1 MHSSNSAN
9 VSIRGLRYLL
19 RALLVCSLALLSG
32 CASLGYYAQ
41 AAQGQ
46 FSVLYKAKPIN
57 EWLSDSLVNESLK
70 TKLRRVQ
77 EIREFAVR
85 ELGLPDNASYK
96 KYADLKRPFVVW
108 NVVATPE
115 FSLVPEQWCFPVAGC
130 VDYRGYYD
138 KEAALSFAQDLR
150 KKGLDVRVTGVPAY
164 STLGWF
170 NDPVLSTFI
179 HYPEPEVARLI
190 FHELAHQVAYATG
203 DSPFNESFATA
214 VEEVGLSRWLDAR
227 GDDTMR
233 DSYRIYRGRRD
244 EFLALLNKYRL
255 KLEANYQ
262 QPISDDEK
270 RQRKSELMQSIQI
283 GYSVL
288 KQTWGGYSGYDRWF
302 NEPVSNAHFALIAT
316 YNDLVPEFKALL
328 AEQKTLPAFYAV
340 VKALADRDS
349 YTRHQMLERYKRVVH
364 QPAVKNE
371 SNYAAAS
378 Q

>member
-1 MHSSNSAN
+1 MPD
-9 VSIRGLRYLL
+9 VTIRGLRYLVL
-19 RALLVCSLALLSG
+19 ALLVSSLALFSG

-46 FSVLYKAKPIN
+46 FALLYKAKPIN
-57 EWLSDSLVNESLK
+57 EWLSDSQVNESLK
-70 TKLRRVQ
+70 AKLKQVQ

-96 KYADLKRPFVVW
+96 NYADLKRPFVVW

-115 FSLVPEQWCFPVAGC
+115 FSLVPERWCFPVAGC

-138 KEAALSFAQDLR
+138 KEAAMSFAEDLR
-150 KKGLDVRVTGVPAY
+150 EKGLDVRVTGVPAY

-190 FHELAHQVAYATG
+190 FHELAHQVAYAAG

-214 VEEVGLSRWLDAR
+214 VEELGLSRWLDAR

-244 EFLALLNKYRL
+244 DFLALLNRYRL
-255 KLEANYQ
+255 KLEDTYQ
-262 QPISDDEK
+262 KPISDHEK
-270 RQRKSELMQSIQI
+270 RKLKLELMQSIQTD
-283 GYSVL
+283 YSVL

-316 YNDLVPEFKALL
+316 YNDLVPEFKALM
-328 AEQKTLPAFYAV
+328 AEQKTLAAFYAA
-340 VKALADRDS
+340 VKTLADSDA
-349 YTRHQMLERYKRVVH
+349 YTRHQMLQRYKPVVH
-364 QPAVKNE
+364 QSAVKSE
-371 SNYAAAS
+371 SNNTAAS

>member
-1 MHSSNSAN
+1 
-9 VSIRGLRYLL
+9 VVIRNLRKLL
-19 RALLVCSLALLSG
+19 TALFVCSLTLLSG
-32 CASLGYYAQ
+32 CTSLGYYAQ

-46 FSVLYKAKPIN
+46 LSLLYKAKPIN
-57 EWLSDSLVNESLK
+57 DWLSDSLVNESLK
-70 TKLRRVQ
+70 NKLKQTQ

-96 KYADLKRPFVVW
+96 NYADLNRSFVVW

-138 KEAALSFAQDLR
+138 KEAAMNFSEGLR

-179 HYPEPEVARLI
+179 HYPEPEIARLI
-190 FHELAHQVAYATG
+190 FHELAHQVAYAAG

-227 GDDTMR
+227 GDDAMR
-233 DSYRIYRGRRD
+233 DSYRIYIGRRD
-244 EFLALLNKYRL
+244 DFLALLNKYRL
-255 KLEANYQ
+255 QLEAIYQ

-270 RQRKSELMQSIQI
+270 RQRKSELMQSMQI
-283 GYSVL
+283 DYSVL

-316 YNDLVPEFKALL
+316 YNDWVPEFKALI
-328 AEQKTLPAFYAV
+328 AEQKTLPAFYAA

-349 YTRHQMLERYKRVVH
+349 YTRHQMLARYKPLVH
-364 QPAVKNE
+364 QSAVKSE
-371 SNYAAAS
+371 SNHAAAS

>member
-1 MHSSNSAN
+1 
-9 VSIRGLRYLL
+9 VIIRALKYLL
-19 RALLVCSLALLSG
+19 RALLVSSVVLLSG

-41 AAQGQ
+41 AAEGQ
-46 FSVLYKAKPIN
+46 LSLLYKAKPIN
-57 EWLSDSLVNESLK
+57 EWLSDSLVNETLK

-96 KYADLKRPFVVW
+96 NYADLKRPFVVW

-115 FSLVPEQWCFPVAGC
+115 FSLMPERWCFPVAGC

-138 KEAALSFAQDLR
+138 KDAALNFAEDLR

-190 FHELAHQVAYATG
+190 FHELAHQVAYAAG

-214 VEEVGLSRWLDAR
+214 VEEVGLSLWLDAR
-227 GDDTMR
+227 GDNAMR
-233 DSYRIYRGRRD
+233 ESYRIYRGRRD
-244 EFLALLNKYRL
+244 DFLALLNKYRL
-255 KLEANYQ
+255 QLESTYQ
-262 QPISDDEK
+262 QSISDDEK
-270 RQRKSELMQSIQI
+270 RQRKSALMQSIQAD
-283 GYSVL
+283 YLVL
-288 KQTWGGYSGYDRWF
+288 KQTWGGFSGYDRWF

-316 YNDLVPEFKALL
+316 YNDWVPEFKVLM
-328 AEQKTLPAFYAV
+328 AEQKTLPAFYKAV
-340 VKALADRDS
+340 KVLADGDA
-349 YTRHQMLERYKRVVH
+349 YTRRQMLDRYKSVVH
-364 QPAVKNE
+364 QSAVKSE
-371 SNYAAAS
+371 SNDTAAS

>member
-1 MHSSNSAN
+1 MIILTLKYS
-9 VSIRGLRYLL
+9 V
-19 RALLVCSLALLSG
+19 RALFVSSLCLLSA
-32 CASLGYYAQ
+32 CTSLNYYAQ

-46 FSVLYKAKPIN
+46 FSLLYKAKPIN
-57 EWLSDSLVNESLK
+57 EWLSNSLVDQSLK

-77 EIREFAVR
+77 EIREFAVS
-85 ELGLPDNASYK
+85 ELNLPDNASYK
-96 KYADLKRPFVVW
+96 NYADLQRPFVVW

-130 VDYRGYYD
+130 VNYRGYYD
-138 KEAALSFAQDLR
+138 KEAALSFAEDLR

-190 FHELAHQVAYATG
+190 FHELAHQVAYAAG

-214 VEEVGLSRWLDAR
+214 VEEVGLSRWLDTR

-233 DSYRIYRGRRD
+233 DAYRIYRGRRD
-244 EFLALLNKYRL
+244 DFLALLNKYRL
-255 KLEANYQ
+255 QLEATYQ

-270 RQRKSELMQSIQI
+270 RRRKLELMQSMQTD
-283 GYSVL
+283 YSIL
-288 KQTWGGYSGYDRWF
+288 KQTWGGYPGYDRWF

-316 YNDLVPEFKALL
+316 YNDLVPEFKALM
-328 AEQKTLPAFYAV
+328 AEQKTLPAFYKV
-340 VKALADRDS
+340 VKVLADSDA
-349 YTRHQMLERYKRVVH
+349 YTRRQMLERYKPVVH
-364 QPAVKNE
+364 QSAVKSE
-371 SNYAAAS
+371 SNHSAAS

>member
-1 MHSSNSAN
+1 ML
-9 VSIRGLRYLL
+9 VS
-19 RALLVCSLALLSG
+19 SLAFLSG
-32 CASLGYYAQ
+32 CTSLGYYAQ

-46 FSVLYKAKPIN
+46 FSLLYKAKPIN
-57 EWLSDSLVNESLK
+57 ELLSDSLLNESLK

-77 EIREFAVR
+77 QIREFAVR

-96 KYADLKRPFVVW
+96 SYADLKRPFVVW

-115 FSLVPEQWCFPVAGC
+115 FSLVPKQWCFPIAGC

-138 KEAALSFAQDLR
+138 KEAALSFAEDLR

-190 FHELAHQVAYATG
+190 FHELAHQVAYAAG

-214 VEEVGLSRWLDAR
+214 VEEVGLSRWLDAQ

-233 DSYRIYRGRRD
+233 DSYRIYKGRRD
-244 EFLALLNKYRL
+244 EFLALLNNYRVQ
-255 KLEANYQ
+255 LEANYQ
-262 QPISDDEK
+262 RPISDDEK
-270 RQRKSELMQSIQI
+270 RQRKSELMQSMQI
-283 GYSVL
+283 DYSVL
-288 KQTWGGYSGYDRWF
+288 KQTWGGYAGYDRWF

-316 YNDLVPEFKALL
+316 YNDWVPEFKALL
-328 AEQKTLPAFYAV
+328 AEQKTLPAFYAA

-349 YTRHQMLERYKRVVH
+349 YTRHQMLERYKLVVH
-364 QPAVKNE
+364 QSAVKSE